1 MKKMR
6 WDCCWCKFQLIY
18 RFPLMVVNDNI
29 IYFASKTDQAMK
41 NVLCVSWQ
49 IRPLLCTV
57 LCIFSDDS
65 QCVLKSM
72 QALTLSYRPLCLQF
86 YHSVLSSVAS
96 SLDQSSFCRDELDRE
111 ARQADR
117 AEYYSSVRL
126 SSLSSLSSIAL
137 RTKYHTNI
145 CRAWL
150 WWWDQ
155 NWNLNTD
162 CEAGS
167 ELSQSWPVI

>member
-41 NVLCVSWQ
+41 NVLCISWQ

-57 LCIFSDDS
+57 HILWWQSVRIKINASTYTII
-65 QCVLKSM
+65 Q
-72 QALTLSYRPLCLQF
+72 TPCLQF

>member
-1 MKKMR
+1 MR

-41 NVLCVSWQ
+41 NVLCISWQ

-57 LCIFSDDS
+57 HILWWQSVRIKINASTYTIIQTPLPSILPLSTEQCGLFTWSIIILQGRVGQRGETGRQSRILFIS
-65 QCVLKSM
+65 QIVL
-72 QALTLSYRPLCLQF
+72 PLLP
-86 YHSVLSSVAS
+86 L
-96 SLDQSSFCRDELDRE
+96 LPLLQSSED
-111 ARQADR
+111 
-117 AEYYSSVRL
+117 
-126 SSLSSLSSIAL
+126 
-137 RTKYHTNI
+137 KYHTNI